1 MTASPIPPPN
11 YRELLPPLL
20 ACIATANTSK
30 QPPPALLPLLS
41 PILRQRVA
49 LRTSDNWLKLLCW
62 DDQVALKLP
71 EIASNINVEP
81 HPASGEIEVEDPDRI
96 LYRRADPET
105 LHARVILGEF
115 GLIVQYLWCTGGES
129 GDAWKLAELR
139 GLEHEDDGTQWF
151 ATISEADE
159 GGFRRISTKPN
170 GTAAQTSN
178 AVSPTAPQPAPAQ
191 EEDDDDA
198 YWAAYDRTPGRTPA
212 RTPQVRRSPAPF
224 TPAGAQMGLN
234 QNELEYFARYATEVQ
249 PALDAHD
256 PDEEGPAPTETT
268 LNGNAL
274 NLERKD
280 VTETSDL
287 RKPVDDISSFPPYEQ
302 HYTNGNGVGSAGA
315 AATEAT
321 NGSLGHPRPTSP
333 ASSGSGSIANLERQA
348 ESSSQAERAI
358 KQHISTDIKSLFRMA
373 KSAGIAREEFEEI
386 IKRELEVLPL
396 LEQEE

>member
-11 YRELLPPLL
+11 YRDLLPPLL
-20 ACIATANTSK
+20 ACIATANASK

-49 LRTSDNWLKLLCW
+49 LRASDNWLKLLCW

-81 HPASGEIEVEDPDRI
+81 HPASGEIEVDDPDRI

-129 GDAWKLAELR
+129 GDAWKLSELR

-151 ATISEADE
+151 ATIKEADE
-159 GGFRRISTKPN
+159 GGFRRISTKPK
-170 GTAAQTSN
+170 GTATQAS
-178 AVSPTAPQPAPAQ
+178 ADVSPTVPQPAPQ
-191 EEDDDDA
+191 EEDEDDDDA

-212 RTPQVRRSPAPF
+212 RTPQIRRSPAPF
-224 TPAGAQMGLN
+224 TKSGVQIGPDE
-234 QNELEYFARYATEVQ
+234 NELEYFARYANEVQ

-280 VTETSDL
+280 APETNDINTV
-287 RKPVDDISSFPPYEQ
+287 KDDISSFPPYEQ
-302 HYTNGNGVGSAGA
+302 HYTNGFESEVKKDTLS
-315 AATEAT
+315 
-321 NGSLGHPRPTSP
+321 HPRPTSP
-333 ASSGSGSIANLERQA
+333 ASSGKGSVENLERRA
-348 ESSSQAERAI
+348 ESSSQAELAI
-358 KQHISTDIKSLFRMA
+358 KQHISTDMKSLFRMA
-373 KSAGIAREEFEEI
+373 KSAGITREEFERI
-386 IKRELEVLPL
+386 IKRELEVLPM
-396 LEQEE
+396 LEQDE